1 MIKFQCGHCGHR
13 IAIARRHLGK
23 LVGCPECGQVTHPLD
38 EHLVKGRAK
47 PPAASHCCANCGQMI
62 GKLQKLH
69 LWENKIVC
77 GACQKKLTAEAAPAP
92 IPVVATVAPRAVARH
107 QPASIAHA
115 DADLNALARP
125 FRGGLFG
132 AMVGLCVA
140 GAAMY
145 GALSLLKEVAGLIM
159 GLAFGGLALVGIYL
173 GVRIAL
179 ASRNAETSS
188 PSVRQPRLIE
198 K

>member
-1 MIKFQCGHCGHR
+1 M
-13 IAIARRHLGK
+13 
-23 LVGCPECGQVTHPLD
+23 THPLD
-38 EHLVKGRAK
+38 EQLVKGRGK
-47 PPAASHCCANCGQMI
+47 PAAASHCCANCGQSI

-77 GACQKKLTAEAAPAP
+77 GACQKKLAAEAAPAP
-92 IPVVATVAPRAVARH
+92 VQVVATLAPRTIARQ
-107 QPASIAHA
+107 QPVLAQA
-115 DADLNALARP
+115 DSDLHLLARP

-145 GALSLLKEVAGLIM
+145 GALSLLKEVAGLVM

-173 GVRIAL
+173 GVRIAI
-179 ASRNAETSS
+179 ASRNAEPSS
-188 PSVRQPRLIE
+188 SSARQARLIE